1 MPHKTPFTAPVIG
14 DIRPG
19 KKASKQS
26 TALLIVEL
34 LHQNYAELDNRL
46 KVKKRKYDVDE
57 EDDEEDDDSGY
68 NPNNRKVGA
77 KKKRQFYQTQYPD
90 SLRIR
95 SNTFMSKKVTDFKI

>member
-1 MPHKTPFTAPVIG
+1 MGSSSKSGYQTTCYMPHKTPFTAPVIG

-46 KVKKRKYDVDE
+46 KVKKRKYDVDG
-57 EDDEEDDDSGY
+57 EDDEEDDDDDDDDGCWMMDA
-68 NPNNRKVGA
+68 G
-77 KKKRQFYQTQYPD
+77 
-90 SLRIR
+90 
-95 SNTFMSKKVTDFKI
+95 